1 MKPNCVDKAVAASLR
16 KWQLQLEVLFFI
28 LFNVDLASDLFSFEL
43 AFHQLQGQ
51 MRADLVAHR
60 TYCFAAV
67 VLFCSVYYFVLSNFA
82 ALLVPF
88 EAILWS
94 RAPFC
99 SVSILKCLFPNL
111 YFAVCP
117 WIEHPISR
125 EPSIRSTYTLQV
137 FLDHQNH
144 YLSQQPPCVSVHLGY
159 FQCVKVII
167 IMRA

>member
-1 MKPNCVDKAVAASLR
+1 MKPNWVDKAVATSLK
-16 KWQLQLEVLFFI
+16 KWELQLEMLLLI
-28 LFNVDLASDLFSFEL
+28 LFNIDLASVLFSFEL

-51 MRADLVAHR
+51 MRVDLVAHR
-60 TYCFAAV
+60 SYSFAAV

-88 EAILWS
+88 EAIPWS

-117 WIEHPISR
+117 
-125 EPSIRSTYTLQV
+125 
-137 FLDHQNH
+137 
-144 YLSQQPPCVSVHLGY
+144 
-159 FQCVKVII
+159 
-167 IMRA
+167 